1 MEHRW
6 GERSK
11 LNIPVQLECGSR
23 GVVLG
28 VMRDA
33 SASGAFVC
41 TAVQLPLLTI
51 VRVEFGDLSARP
63 DRSGAYAHVV
73 RRATDGFGL
82 EWTELAPDTILQL
95 LHAPP
100 VTSAIQPAFVDAAAP
115 SVQTAIGVAPLP
127 TTPSRKLEETAAG

>member
-11 LNIPVQLECGSR
+11 LNLPVQVDCGLR

-41 TAVQLPLLTI
+41 TAAQVPLLAS
-51 VRVEFGDLSARP
+51 VRVVL
-63 DRSGAYAHVV
+63 GAAAAVRQHPEVEALVV
-73 RRATDGFGL
+73 WRAPDGFGL
-82 EWTELAPDTILQL
+82 EWAELAPPEVVAL
-95 LHAPP
+95 L
-100 VTSAIQPAFVDAAAP
+100 SAAHAAAALP
-115 SVQTAIGVAPLP
+115 LSTPEATRPAQQKTPATPPLTAERTV
-127 TTPSRKLEETAAG
+127 EETVVR